1 MKRKNVCKRLMGIA
15 LSVMLVILCTACGRN
30 TKGQYPQTASQGVQE
45 SMQIKDEADSSEKEE
60 GSQNRS
66 TATTEEESKMQQ
78 TELTIKIGN
87 QTMVVAWEEN
97 ESIVALKKLVS
108 ERPLTVQMSMYGGY
122 EQVGSLGS
130 NLPRNDVQTKTE
142 AGDIVLYSGNNIV
155 VFYGSNSWAYT
166 RLGKITDLTEIE
178 LASLLGNGDVTITL
192 SME

>member
-1 MKRKNVCKRLMGIA
+1 
-15 LSVMLVILCTACGRN
+15 
-30 TKGQYPQTASQGVQE
+30 
-45 SMQIKDEADSSEKEE
+45 MQIKDEADSSEKEE
-60 GSQNRS
+60 GRQNRS

-130 NLPRNDVQTKTE
+130 NLPRSDVQTKTE